1 MAADTR
7 IYIKKDLRWSFFL
20 IEFRVFSLQLY
31 QKSDS
36 DTGVFLR
43 NYEEHV
49 FLSNTSEQLLLER
62 HKILQKMV
70 PIAIPND
77 YF

>member
-20 IEFRVFSLQLY
+20 IEFRVFSLQFY

-36 DTGVFLR
+36 VFLR

-49 FLSNTSEQLLLER
+49 FLSNTSERLLLEE